1 MTGVQPETAAPS
13 VFEKEYKM
21 NKDKLRCLIIM
32 ALCCDL
38 GLFSKRLIAPAAN
51 VITDALHIPGG
62 IGTAF
67 SLMFLVVAA
76 GLMPRFWCGTVMGA
90 VQSVIAL
97 SLGMVGS
104 MGALS
109 PIGYIV
115 PGFVID
121 CIMWAARKLNAKT
134 QYTVLIANM
143 LSAAAASITANLIV
157 FRLSGVVLLLYVSVA
172 LTSGALCGVLGGE
185 LLRRLQ
191 NIKPS
196 EKRKDDHHEKELENY
211 NSSYCG
217 ADRTDGGFG
226 SHTLGR
232 SNRSA

>member
-1 MTGVQPETAAPS
+1 MD
-13 VFEKEYKM
+13 
-21 NKDKLRCLIIM
+21 KDKLRCLIIM

-67 SLMFLVVAA
+67 SLIFLVVAA

-109 PIGYIV
+109 PIGYNV

-121 CIMWAARKLNAKT
+121 CVMWVARRLNAKT
-134 QYTVLIANM
+134 QYTVIIANM
-143 LSAAAASITANLIV
+143 LSAAAASITANFIV

-172 LTSGALCGVLGGE
+172 LTSGAICGVLGGE
-185 LLRRLQ
+185 ILRRLQ
-191 NIKPS
+191 NIRPS

-217 ADRTDGGFG
+217 ADRADGCFG
-226 SHTLGR
+226 NRTLEHP
-232 SNRSA
+232 NRSA

>member
-1 MTGVQPETAAPS
+1 
-13 VFEKEYKM
+13 M
-21 NKDKLRCLIIM
+21 NKDKLRRLIIM

-67 SLMFLVVAA
+67 SLMFLIVAA

-90 VQSVIAL
+90 VQSLIAL

-121 CIMWAARKLNAKT
+121 CVMSAARRLNAKT
-134 QYTVLIANM
+134 QYTVIAANM
-143 LSAAAASITANLIV
+143 LSAAAASIAANFIV
-157 FRLSGVVLLLYVSVA
+157 FRLSGVAALLYVSVA
-172 LTSGALCGVLGGE
+172 LTSGAICGLLGGE
-185 LLRRLQ
+185 LLGRLQ
-191 NIKPS
+191 NIKPT
-196 EKRKDDHHEKELENY
+196 EKRKDDHYEKELENY
-211 NSSYCG
+211 NSGYCV

-226 SHTLGR
+226 NRTLGR

>member
-1 MTGVQPETAAPS
+1 
-13 VFEKEYKM
+13 M
-21 NKDKLRCLIIM
+21 NKDKLKRLIVM

-51 VITDALHIPGG
+51 VLTDALHIPGG
-62 IGTAF
+62 ICTAF
-67 SLMFLVVAA
+67 SLMFLIVAV
-76 GLMPRFWCGTVMGA
+76 GLMPKFWCGTIMGA
-90 VQSVIAL
+90 VQSAIAL

-121 CIMWAARKLNAKT
+121 CVMWAARKLDVKT
-134 QYTVLIANM
+134 QYAFVLANM

-157 FRLSGVVLLLYVSVA
+157 FRLSGVALLLYVSVA
-172 LTSGALCGVLGGE
+172 LTSGAICGVLGGE
-185 LLRRLQ
+185 LLKRLSD
-191 NIKPS
+191 IKPS
-196 EKRKDDHHEKELENY
+196 EKRKDDHHEKEYKNY
-211 NSSYCG
+211 YGSYCG
-217 ADRTDGGFG
+217 ADRTDSGFCN
-226 SHTLGR
+226 HTLGR

>member
-1 MTGVQPETAAPS
+1 
-13 VFEKEYKM
+13 M
-21 NKDKLRCLIIM
+21 NKDKLRRLIIM

-67 SLMFLVVAA
+67 SLMFIVVAA

-121 CIMWAARKLNAKT
+121 CVMWAARRLNAKT
-134 QYTVLIANM
+134 QYTVIIANM
-143 LSAAAASITANLIV
+143 LSAAAASITANFIV

-172 LTSGALCGVLGGE
+172 LTSGAVCGALGGE

-196 EKRKDDHHEKELENY
+196 ANRRDDHYEKELKNC
-211 NSSYCG
+211 NCSYCG
-217 ADRTDGGFG
+217 APCTDGGAG
-226 SHTLGR
+226 DCTLQFQR
-232 SNRSA
+232 TNT

>member
-1 MTGVQPETAAPS
+1 
-13 VFEKEYKM
+13 M
-21 NKDKLRCLIIM
+21 NKDKLRRLIIM

-97 SLGMVGS
+97 SLGMMGS

-121 CIMWAARKLNAKT
+121 CVMWAARRLNAKT
-134 QYTVLIANM
+134 QYTVIIANM
-143 LSAAAASITANLIV
+143 FSAAAASITANFIV

-172 LTSGALCGVLGGE
+172 LTSGAVCGALGGE

-196 EKRKDDHHEKELENY
+196 ANRKDDHYEKELKNC
-211 NSSYCG
+211 NCSYCG
-217 ADRTDGGFG
+217 ADRTDGCFG
-226 SHTLGR
+226 NRTLGHP
-232 SNRSA
+232 NQSA

>member
-1 MTGVQPETAAPS
+1 
-13 VFEKEYKM
+13 M
-21 NKDKLRCLIIM
+21 NKDKLKRLIVM

-51 VITDALHIPGG
+51 VLTDALHIPGG

-67 SLMFLVVAA
+67 SLMFLIVAV
-76 GLMPRFWCGTVMGA
+76 GLMPKFWCGTIMGA
-90 VQSVIAL
+90 VQSGIAL

-121 CIMWAARKLNAKT
+121 CVMWAARKLDVKT
-134 QYTVLIANM
+134 QYAFVLANM
-143 LSAAAASITANLIV
+143 LSAAAASITANFIV

-172 LTSGALCGVLGGE
+172 LTSGAICGVLGSE
-185 LLRRLQ
+185 LLGRLQ
-191 NIKPS
+191 KVKPI
-196 EKRKDDHHEKELENY
+196 EKRKEEKHEKELKNY
-211 NSSYCG
+211 NCDHCG
-217 ADRTDGGFG
+217 APCTDGGAGDCALQFQR
-226 SHTLGR
+226 T
-232 SNRSA
+232 NT

>member
-1 MTGVQPETAAPS
+1 
-13 VFEKEYKM
+13 M
-21 NKDKLRCLIIM
+21 NKDKLKRLIIM

-62 IGTAF
+62 IGTSF
-67 SLMFLVVAA
+67 SLMFLIVAS

-90 VQSVIAL
+90 VQSLIAL

-121 CIMWAARKLNAKT
+121 CVMWAARRLNAKT
-134 QYTVLIANM
+134 QYTVIIANM
-143 LSAAAASITANLIV
+143 FSAAAASITANLIV
-157 FRLSGVVLLLYVSVA
+157 FRLSGVALLLYVSVA
-172 LTSGALCGVLGGE
+172 LTSGAICGLLGGE

-191 NIKPS
+191 NIKPT
-196 EKRKDDHHEKELENY
+196 ENRKDDYYEEELENY
-211 NSSYCG
+211 NSNYCG
-217 ADRTDGGFG
+217 TDRTDGGFG
-226 SHTLGR
+226 NRTFGH
-232 SNRSA
+232 SNRGA